1 MHFQT
6 APTSTGSGA
15 GRPSL
20 EAVIADLL
28 AQLTLEEK
36 VRMVVGADMWST
48 VAIERIG
55 LRAMVLSDGP
65 AGVRGTTA
73 QAPQTSASF
82 PAPSALSATW
92 DVELAARTGALF
104 ASEARRH
111 GVDVVLAPQV
121 NLQRTPVG
129 GRHFECYSEDPHLTS
144 QIACAVVG
152 QAQADGVGMSVKH
165 FVANDSETERTSYL
179 ACVDERTMREVY
191 LAPFERLVA
200 DVGAWSVMAAY
211 SGVDD
216 GDVAAPIVEH
226 RPLLTGVLKEEWGFD
241 GVVVSDWLATKSVAA
256 AVHGGLD
263 LQMPGPDGPWG
274 DGLLDAV
281 RAGTVTEL
289 DLDDKVLRLLR
300 LAHRVGALKAT
311 ASLSTDL
318 RETTAPTPEEAAD
331 FLRLLV
337 ARSTVVLA
345 DDDDLI
351 PLTFGAGSSPATIAL
366 LGPAVTEPFRQ
377 GGGSSYVAPDR
388 TTSLASAMSEALPD
402 DVTLLVSAGARA
414 RLNPPALDIV
424 ARARDL
430 TTGEPG
436 IRVTLTGADGAE
448 LETWTTTTWDG
459 WLQDVRAD
467 AVTAHVSGA
476 FTLTE
481 PGVHEIGIGTVGRHR
496 IVVDGQ
502 LVSTAGRIVAA
513 EVILDS
519 SHNNPLAFCAAVEIG
534 QPRTVLVD
542 AELQV
547 VHSVGYDSFVRGS
560 LVHRLPGLSAAEE
573 LDAAVAAAA
582 EADIAIVVVGTTEEV
597 ESEGYDR
604 TTLALPG
611 NQDELVAR
619 VLAANPATIVV
630 VNAGAPVVLPWF
642 ADAGTVLWGWLA
654 GQETGTGLADV
665 LLGVTEPAGRLPW
678 TLPGA
683 EEDVPVPHALP
694 QDGRIDYSEGADV
707 GYRGWERACRVPAAP
722 FGHGLGWSRWRYD
735 DARADLAPEGGVVVT
750 VELTNVGPRSSRE
763 VVQVYVEPP
772 TGSVDAARP
781 VRWLGGFAVAEVAA
795 GSPATVAVD
804 VPRRA
809 FEIWDTTSHGWVL
822 PPGPHHLRIGRSVGD
837 LWIELDAPL

>member
-1 MHFQT
+1 MPFQP
-6 APTSTGSGA
+6 APSVTGSGA
-15 GRPSL
+15 GHPAL
-20 EAVIADLL
+20 ESVIAGLL
-28 AQLTLEEK
+28 GRLTLEEK
-36 VRMVVGADMWST
+36 VRMVVGAGMWST

-65 AGVRGTTA
+65 AGVRGTTGDV
-73 QAPQTSASF
+73 PQTSASF

-129 GRHFECYSEDPHLTS
+129 GRHFECYSEDPYLTS
-144 QIACAVVG
+144 QIASAVVR

-179 ACVDERTMREVY
+179 ACVDERTLREVY
-191 LAPFERLVA
+191 LAPFESLVA
-200 DVGAWSVMAAY
+200 DVGAWSIMAAY

-216 GDVAAPIVEH
+216 GEVAAPIVEH
-226 RPLLTGVLKEEWGFD
+226 RRLLTGVLKDEWGFD
-241 GVVVSDWLATKSVAA
+241 GVVVSDWLATKSVAE
-256 AVHGGLD
+256 AVRGGLD

-281 RAGTVTEL
+281 RAGTVAETE
-289 DLDDKVLRLLR
+289 LDDKVLRLLR
-300 LAHRVGALKAT
+300 LAHRVGALEA
-311 ASLSTDL
+311 
-318 RETTAPTPEEAAD
+318 APAPAAQTPPGTPDEAAD

-345 DDDDLI
+345 DDANLV
-351 PLTFGAGSSPATIAL
+351 PLSFEPGSTPTIAL

-388 TTSLASAMSEALPD
+388 VTTLASALSEALPD
-402 DVTLLVSAGARA
+402 DVTLVVATGARA
-414 RLNPPALDIV
+414 RLNPPALDLV
-424 ARARDL
+424 ARAADPV
-430 TTGEPG
+430 TGEPG
-436 IRVTLTGADGAE
+436 IRVALLGADGVE
-448 LETWTTTTWDG
+448 LETRVTTAWDG

-467 AVTAHVSGA
+467 AVAAHVRA
-476 FTLTE
+476 AITLTE
-481 PGVHEIGIGTVGRHR
+481 PGIHEIGVGTVGRHR
-496 IVVDGQ
+496 ILVDGR
-502 LVSTAGRIVAA
+502 LVSSSSRIVSA

-519 SHNNPLAFCAAVEIG
+519 SHNNPLADCTTVEIS
-534 QPRTVLVD
+534 QPRTVVLE
-542 AELQV
+542 AKLQV
-547 VHSVGYDSFVRGS
+547 VHSTGYDSFVRGS
-560 LVHRLPGLSAAEE
+560 LVHRLPGLSAEAE

-582 EADIAIVVVGTTEEV
+582 GADIAVVVVGTTEEV

-611 NQDELVAR
+611 NQDELVRR
-619 VLAANPATIVV
+619 VLAANLATIVV

-642 ADAGTVLWGWLA
+642 AEAGTVLWGWLA

-678 TLPGA
+678 TLPGSEA
-683 EEDVPVPHALP
+683 EVPVPQAVP
-694 QDGRIDYSEGADV
+694 QDGRLEYTEGAQV
-707 GYRGWERACRVPAAP
+707 GYRGWDRAGRVPAAP

-735 DARADLAPEGGVVVT
+735 GARAGLAPQGATTVSVHVT
-750 VELTNVGPRSSRE
+750 NTGLRSSRE

-772 TGSVDAARP
+772 AGSSDAARP
-781 VRWLGGFAVAEVAA
+781 VRWLGGFAVTEVAA
-795 GSPATVAVD
+795 GASATVAVT

-809 FEIWDTTSHGWVL
+809 FETWDVQSHSWVV
-822 PPGPHHLRIGRSVGD
+822 PPGPHRLRVGRSSGD
-837 LWIELDAPL
+837 LWIDLDAPL